1 MKKKDATI
9 TFQHSELPNKI
20 RLWKGKL
27 ALQEITRT
35 MLNEFDILK
44 CFWMK
49 AINTSCYVLNR
60 VPLRLKLK
68 KDSL

>member
-44 CFWMK
+44 
-49 AINTSCYVLNR
+49 
-60 VPLRLKLK
+60 
-68 KDSL
+68 